1 MRIRYSGWASF
12 GLGRSCSSQAYWFG
26 SKKLPA
32 GKQVGSSLYND
43 CASRFLGT
51 HGIGAL
57 PFPKPLFRGRLS
69 SKSVPSFSLAQL
81 DLPIRPLIA
90 ILLLNYSIN
99 FIPCAIDKDINM
111 RSHSFGSRY
120 TTWVLNKTE
129 VPQNQT
135 YRS

>member
-1 MRIRYSGWASF
+1 MLLSGLLVWIEEVTQRASKWVIH
-12 GLGRSCSSQAYWFG
+12 YTMIV
-26 SKKLPA
+26 LP
-32 GKQVGSSLYND
+32 N
-43 CASRFLGT
+43 FLELR
-51 HGIGAL
+51 IGAL

-69 SKSVPSFSLAQL
+69 SKSVSSFSLAQL

-120 TTWVLNKTE
+120 ATWVLDKTE

-135 YRS
+135 Y

>member
-1 MRIRYSGWASF
+1 MGWGDHAPLRPIGLDRRSYSASE
-12 GLGRSCSSQAYWFG
+12 
-26 SKKLPA
+26 
-32 GKQVGSSLYND
+32 QVGGSLYND

-51 HGIGAL
+51 RGIGVL

-69 SKSVPSFSLAQL
+69 SKSVSSFSLAQL

-99 FIPCAIDKDINM
+99 FIPCAIDKGINK

-120 TTWVLNKTE
+120 ATWVLDKTMKYLRTKHIDLKTR
-129 VPQNQT
+129 PST
-135 YRS
+135 